1 MLLKDKVALVT
12 GGGTGIGAA
21 ITRRFIEEGARVC
34 ITGRRLEK
42 LEQEARAFPAGS
54 VAICPADV
62 SKTED
67 VKRMITAA
75 LALAGKIDILVN
87 NAATD
92 VFGSIIDLSP
102 DDWRRV
108 METNLTGPFLV
119 MRETIPYMIK
129 NGGGSIINISSVG
142 GLRCAPG
149 APAYDTSKAGL
160 IMLSQQAALE
170 YGPKHIRCNVLCPGA
185 TRTAMLEE
193 AVSDMATGMGTD
205 LQTMLNRFSS
215 PLPLKRI
222 AEPEE
227 IAKVCSFL
235 ASQDSSFMTGA
246 VLVVDGGSCIVDVSA
261 AALGH

>member
-1 MLLKDKVALVT
+1 MLLRDKVALVT

-21 ITRRFIEEGARVC
+21 ITQRFIHEGARVC

-42 LEQEARAFPAGS
+42 LEQEACAFPPGS
-54 VAICPADV
+54 VTICPGDV
-62 SKTED
+62 SNAED
-67 VKRMITAA
+67 VKKMITAA
-75 LALAGKIDILVN
+75 LTIAEKIDILVN
-87 NAATD
+87 NAGTD
-92 VFGSIIDLSP
+92 VFGSITDLSP
-102 DDWRRV
+102 ESWHKV
-108 METNLTGPFLV
+108 ISTNLTGPFLV

-142 GLRCAPG
+142 GLRCSPG

-170 YGPKHIRCNVLCPGA
+170 YGPFHIRCNTLCPGA

-193 AVSDMATGMGTD
+193 AVSEIAASMGTD
-205 LQTMLNRFSS
+205 LDTLLKRFSS

-235 ASQDSSFMTGA
+235 ASEDSSFMTGA
-246 VLVVDGGSCIVDVSA
+246 VLVIDGGSNIVDVSA
-261 AALGH
+261 ASLSH